1 MDIQTVK
8 MHWTLAILNLLFLQ
22 STYGINVGVGIS
34 DITGPAAEIGMMGYA
49 KQGQNTKGIHIRQ
62 FSRAFIF
69 EQDGERNVY
78 VSADCGM
85 MGQLVKMKVSNFN

>member
-1 MDIQTVK
+1 

-49 KQGQNTKGIHIRQ
+49 KQGQNTKGIHMYKFNQTRYVFDLERIRISPIDLRCYDFLKIE
-62 FSRAFIF
+62 FSPKFI
-69 EQDGERNVY
+69 EE
-78 VSADCGM
+78 
-85 MGQLVKMKVSNFN
+85 L